1 MIQPRCLLLLLPL
14 LLLLTASANSLR
26 LTKPNCPSCPDL
38 SHSYNLK
45 ARAGGLGGPL
55 PLASHA
61 DILDHLQW
69 VHGYNWA
76 RVVAEAQRAGLDRYS
91 ELSDSE
97 RVYVDQ
103 LVAAA
108 DNLKSAIINVG
119 TMIDQRTAQER
130 LARQAALARQ
140 AELDRQAE
148 LARQQNGHH

>member
-1 MIQPRCLLLLLPL
+1 MFRLW
-14 LLLLTASANSLR
+14 NLR
-26 LTKPNCPSCPDL
+26 ST
-38 SHSYNLK
+38 
-45 ARAGGLGGPL
+45 G
-55 PLASHA
+55 
-61 DILDHLQW
+61 

-140 AELDRQAE
+140 AELDRQ
-148 LARQQNGHH
+148 QNGHH